1 MKLVV
6 TTVGKD
12 RTGIVALVSGI
23 LAKNHVNIS
32 NLTQNIMDGFFNMI
46 MIAELPDAP
55 KNSLREIQK
64 TLADEGREY
73 GVEIR
78 VQHQEIFNVMHNI

>member
-23 LAKNHVNIS
+23 LAKNNVNIL
-32 NLTQNIMDGFFNMI
+32 NLSQNIMDGFFNMI
-46 MIAELPDAP
+46 MIAELPDAQ